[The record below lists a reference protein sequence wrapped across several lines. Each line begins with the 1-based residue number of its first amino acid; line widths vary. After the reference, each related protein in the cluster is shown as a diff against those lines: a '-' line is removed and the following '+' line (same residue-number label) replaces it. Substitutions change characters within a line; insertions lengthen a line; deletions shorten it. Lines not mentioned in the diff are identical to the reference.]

1 VARWNDTLA
10 VPWLNFVEPI
20 QSFLHTFVAALVK
33 PAPLSPEKVQ
43 CAWRL
48 AVGPALAR
56 ATRVAA
62 APGGVVDV
70 HVDDPNWRA
79 ELERSRD
86 LIVGRLRQA
95 LGAETARVIRLH
107 GPRLAK
113 RRAAGRS
120 TSPSTPNAPDA

>member
-1 VARWNDTLA
+1 
-10 VPWLNFVEPI
+10 VEPI

-33 PAPLSPEKVQ
+33 PAPLSPGKVQ

-62 APGGVVDV
+62 APGGVIDV
-70 HVDDPNWRA
+70 HVDDPNWRQ

-86 LIVGRLRQA
+86 LIVGRLQAA

-107 GPRLAK
+107 GPRLPK
-113 RRAAGRS
+113 RRGDGRS
-120 TSPSTPNAPDA
+120 TSRPTPTPPGA